1 MQDHHQPELSRLLQV
16 RPKKVNV
23 AVVVSFAM
31 GVLVAI
37 AKTCAA
43 AITGSAS
50 LLAEAAHSWADAGN
64 EVFLIIGYKEA
75 QHEETPKHPFGR
87 GRDAYVWSMLAAVGM
102 FVAGG
107 VVSIVH
113 GIHDLV
119 NPVETRDFMTGYIV
133 LGIALAAVAI
143 SFHRD
148 MRQIRHEAHFFDRRI
163 LEQIVT
169 TSDPALRGVF
179 VEDLAA
185 LIGVFIAALGLG
197 LTQLT
202 GSNVPD
208 ATGSIVIG
216 TMLCVAAILLINRNR
231 WQLIGE
237 EPPPAIRAAV
247 MQGFDED
254 PDVERVTELRIVIV
268 GPLRVTIIA
277 AVDLTDDDRET
288 AVADRL
294 ARIRSRWEGFP
305 VVSRILVTLASPNAP
320 ALEALPA

>member
-1 MQDHHQPELSRLLQV
+1 MQYHQRPELQRLLQA

-75 QHEETPKHPFGR
+75 QHEETSKHPFGR
-87 GRDAYVWSMLAAVGM
+87 GRDAYIWSLLAAVGM

-107 VVSIVH
+107 VVSIFH
-113 GIHDLV
+113 GIHDLIT
-119 NPVETRDFMTGYIV
+119 PAEAQDFTAGYIV
-133 LGIALAAVAI
+133 LGIALVAVLI

-148 MRQIRHEAHFFDRRI
+148 IRQIRHEAHVFDRRV
-163 LEQIVT
+163 LEQIVS

-185 LIGVFIAALGLG
+185 LIGVLVAAAGLG
-197 LTQLT
+197 LHQLT
-202 GSNVPD
+202 GSIVPD

-216 TMLCVAAILLINRNR
+216 AMLCVAAIALINRNR

-237 EPPPAIRAAV
+237 EPPPAIHEAV
-247 MQGFDED
+247 LQAFDED

-268 GPLRVTIIA
+268 GPLKITIIA
-277 AVDLTDDDRET
+277 AVDLTGNDDEAR
-288 AVADRL
+288 VAERL
-294 ARIRSRWEGFP
+294 GDVRARWEKFP
-305 VVSRILVTLASPNAP
+305 TVSRILLTLSSPNAP
-320 ALEALPA
+320 PLEALPA